1 MTAPIIEEIAKL
13 LPKDAQISETSFEA
27 ANIILYTKSKEFFL
41 NQHDIIRNIVGVV
54 KKRIELRPD
63 PSMAMDIE
71 KAEEAIKTI
80 IPAEAGVDNIVFDTS
95 RSVVIIEAEKP
106 GIAIGKQGEVLREIK
121 RQTMWVPLIKRSP
134 ALRSQI
140 IENIRAVLYQNSD
153 YRKIFLHKIGLK
165 IYGELSTAV
174 DDKKEEWFA

>member
-63 PSMAMDIE
+63 PSMAMDME

-80 IPAEAGVDNIVFDTS
+80 IPAEAGVDNIVFDL

-106 GIAIGKQGEVLREIK
+106 GIAIEQGEVLR
-121 RQTMWVPLIKRSP
+121 
-134 ALRSQI
+134 
-140 IENIRAVLYQNSD
+140 N
-153 YRKIFLHKIGLK
+153 
-165 IYGELSTAV
+165 
-174 DDKKEEWFA
+174 KEADHVGSAD